1 MIANLYTSRADIYH
15 KYARV
20 NGMKT
25 RWGEQRN
32 QMTENNEQVFTS
44 HASVCAFSVVVLC
57 ECVFGYFFFPQ
68 PPFDAR
74 RRQELSYC
82 PTGDGVAVSAIN
94 STRTVIYINV
104 YKMIFRSA
112 DVTV

>member
-15 KYARV
+15 KYARRV

-44 HASVCAFSVVVLC
+44 GVRVCVLFSVVV
-57 ECVFGYFFFPQ
+57 
-68 PPFDAR
+68 
-74 RRQELSYC
+74 
-82 PTGDGVAVSAIN
+82 
-94 STRTVIYINV
+94 YIV
-104 YKMIFRSA
+104 
-112 DVTV
+112 

>member
-32 QMTENNEQVFTS
+32 QMTENNEQVFTLS
-44 HASVCAFSVVVLC
+44 ASVCAFSVVVLC
-57 ECVFGYFFFPQ
+57 ECVFAFFFPIPQ

-82 PTGDGVAVSAIN
+82 PLGDGAAVTAAVTIN
-94 STRTVIYINV
+94 SARTIYYIV
-104 YKMIFRSA
+104 
-112 DVTV
+112 

>member
-32 QMTENNEQVFTS
+32 QMTENNEQVFTLS
-44 HASVCAFSVVVLC
+44 ASVCAFSVVVLC
-57 ECVFGYFFFPQ
+57 ECVFAFFFLFRNHP
-68 PPFDAR
+68 
-74 RRQELSYC
+74 
-82 PTGDGVAVSAIN
+82 
-94 STRTVIYINV
+94 STRE
-104 YKMIFRSA
+104 
-112 DVTV
+112 DVKS

>member
-57 ECVFGYFFFPQ
+57 ECVFGYFFFSATALRRAKTSRVKLLS
-68 PPFDAR
+68 DGR
-74 RRQELSYC
+74 RRGGV
-82 PTGDGVAVSAIN
+82 GDQFHPNGD
-94 STRTVIYINV
+94 IYKCI
-104 YKMIFRSA
+104 
-112 DVTV
+112 